1 MLMLPSLGRS
11 LPCPL
16 FRRVAFVA
24 LGAWISAGRAG
35 AVEPL
40 QGAASL
46 PAPLAW
52 QEPAPLA
59 RLFLQ
64 LPFEAPEVLRERT
77 LEIGVRLLYSNSLL
91 SAHNDQLTLDVHVE
105 TAQPTVWIRYGLVP
119 GIEAQVAL
127 PFIVDYG
134 GVLDQPIEVVEGW
147 FAFSNPQR
155 KGRPRN
161 VAHFQLTRPDGSGI
175 LRDGPGSG
183 LGDAWAALK
192 VMVVGGAGS
201 RGSLALRGA
210 LKLPTGK
217 LPYGSEELD
226 VGGSLLAGWTWTSTA
241 VRLQLDA
248 LVPAA
253 SLPAVRIHTH
263 VYGAID
269 LGITQRLSDRVALQV
284 QASGHVSPLTG
295 TGLDQLDASTA
306 YVLGGVTVA
315 LASCVS
321 ADIGLVENIFS
332 PYRGADITFLLAV
345 KEAL

>member
-40 QGAASL
+40 QGEASL

-91 SAHNDQLTLDVHVE
+91 SDRNDQLTLDVHVE

-119 GIEAQVAL
+119 GIEAQVAI

-134 GVLDQPIEVVEGW
+134 GVLDRPIEVVEGW

-155 KGRPRN
+155 KARPRN

-248 LVPAA
+248 
-253 SLPAVRIHTH
+253 
-263 VYGAID
+263 
-269 LGITQRLSDRVALQV
+269 
-284 QASGHVSPLTG
+284 
-295 TGLDQLDASTA
+295 STA

-321 ADIGLVENIFS
+321 ADVGLVENIFS

-345 KEAL
+345 KEALDVADRGRRRRKAPEPAVRARQR